1 MCIRDSDSIIETNQP
16 VGEQAFDAEKVGTV
30 SVQGAGESMAE
41 HAAPKH
47 EDGGSGLSAAVSSFF
62 CFAVGALIP
71 VLPYIFGLSGSTAA
85 IVACVMVGLA
95 LMFTGSVVGLLSGVE
110 PGRRALRQLLIGFG
124 AAGATYLLGSL
135 FNV

>member
-1 MCIRDSDSIIETNQP
+1 MGSEMCIRDS
-16 VGEQAFDAEKVGTV
+16 
-30 SVQGAGESMAE
+30 
-41 HAAPKH
+41 
-47 EDGGSGLSAAVSSFF
+47 F

-85 IVACVMVGLA
+85 IVSCVMVGLA